1 MPMLLR
7 GDFGYTMLADPISKA
22 LDPAFFCRLQPA
34 TRRVLNKNP
43 HKGLPGEYGGSPQ
56 TMAV

>member
-22 LDPAFFCRLQPA
+22 LDPAFFLPA
-34 TRRVLNKNP
+34 PASNP
-43 HKGLPGEYGGSPQ
+43 SGLE
-56 TMAV
+56 